1 MMGRDLER
9 KLQLYLNKNIKKSRS
24 DVDLLFSFTKNV
36 RKEFIPRHI
45 YLLMLSLYL
54 FSKINSIIPTILA
67 CSDFFLKFWE
77 I

>member
-36 RKEFIPRHI
+36 RKEIYTNGDLFINAVFI
-45 YLLMLSLYL
+45 
-54 FSKINSIIPTILA
+54 FI
-67 CSDFFLKFWE
+67 F
-77 I
+77 